1 MDKKILIVV
10 IIAILAIILIGL
22 AARPPVEEPIDVL
35 PPVQEVPV
43 QEVPVPFQPPILD
56 LPPVQ
61 PELLPEEAPWPLPE
75 IPVY

>member
-35 PPVQEVPV
+35 PPVQEIPV
-43 QEVPVPFQPPILD
+43 QEVPVPFQPPLPED

-61 PELLPEEAPWPLPE
+61 LDPLEVPGPLPE